1 VVLRVKEVDGSDCR
15 LYSLYKILNYYN
27 TKIDEKVVSLRF
39 KNLNIKLTIMKQ
51 LFLAITILVST
62 FASAQTTSGSKASKA
77 PMQLTTFDTIKLQAP
92 DTLGGKPLMQA
103 IARRKSDREFETRNL
118 SLKHLSEVL
127 WVANGIN
134 RANGKRT
141 VPSSMGRYPLQTYAV
156 LANGIYFY
164 NPVKHQLEPLVKG
177 DFRSLAGKQTFVD
190 TAPLNLLFIAKGKT
204 AADNFIPAIEDSGYC
219 CQNVYL
225 YCASEGMKCVVRAG
239 AKEVE
244 LLKAM
249 NLGDN
254 FKFIMAQTVG
264 Y

>member
-1 VVLRVKEVDGSDCR
+1 M
-15 LYSLYKILNYYN
+15 
-27 TKIDEKVVSLRF
+27 
-39 KNLNIKLTIMKQ
+39 NLNIKHSIMKQ
-51 LFLAITILVST
+51 FFLAFAILVAT
-62 FASAQTTSGSKASKA
+62 FVTAQTKTGAEASKAS
-77 PMQLTTFDTIKLQAP
+77 MVITTFDTIKLLAP
-92 DTLGGKPLMQA
+92 DTLGGMPLMQA
-103 IARRKSDREFETRNL
+103 ISRRKTDRQFDLRNL
-118 SLKHLSEVL
+118 SLKHLSEIL

-134 RANGKRT
+134 RAKGKRT

-190 TAPLNLLFIAKGKT
+190 TAPLNLVFIAKGKT

-225 YCASEGMKCVVRAG
+225 YCASERLKCVVRAG

-254 FKFIMAQTVG
+254 YKFIIAQTVG

>member
-1 VVLRVKEVDGSDCR
+1 M
-15 LYSLYKILNYYN
+15 
-27 TKIDEKVVSLRF
+27 
-39 KNLNIKLTIMKQ
+39 NLNIKHSIMKQ
-51 LFLAITILVST
+51 FFLAFVILVAT
-62 FASAQTTSGSKASKA
+62 FVTAQTKTGAEASKAS
-77 PMQLTTFDTIKLQAP
+77 MVITTFDTIKLLAP
-92 DTLGGKPLMQA
+92 DTLGGMPLMKA
-103 IARRKSDREFETRNL
+103 ISRRKTDRQFDLRNL
-118 SLKHLSEVL
+118 SLKHLSEIL

-134 RANGKRT
+134 RAKGKRT

-190 TAPLNLLFIAKGKT
+190 TAPLNLVFIAKGKT

-254 FKFIMAQTVG
+254 YKFIIAQTVG

>member
-1 VVLRVKEVDGSDCR
+1 
-15 LYSLYKILNYYN
+15 
-27 TKIDEKVVSLRF
+27 
-39 KNLNIKLTIMKQ
+39 MKQ
-51 LFLAITILVST
+51 LFLTVAILACT
-62 FASAQTTSGSKASKA
+62 FLSAQTTKKVTPSNAS
-77 PMQLTTFDTIKLQAP
+77 MELTTFDTIRLLAP

-103 IARRKSDREFETRNL
+103 IARRKSDREFKSLNL

-141 VPSSMGRYPLQTYAV
+141 VPSSMARYPLQTYAV

-164 NPVKHQLEPLVKG
+164 NPAKHQLEPVVKG
-177 DFRSLAGKQTFVD
+177 DYRNLAGKQTYVD

-204 AADNFIPAIEDSGYC
+204 VGDNFIPAFEDSGYC
-219 CQNVYL
+219 GQNVYL
-225 YCASEGMKCVVRAG
+225 YCASEGLKCVVRAG
-239 AKEVE
+239 AKEAE
-244 LLKAM
+244 LLKTM

-254 FKFIMAQTVG
+254 YKFVIAQTVG

>member
-1 VVLRVKEVDGSDCR
+1 M
-15 LYSLYKILNYYN
+15 
-27 TKIDEKVVSLRF
+27 
-39 KNLNIKLTIMKQ
+39 NLNIKHSIMKQ
-51 LFLAITILVST
+51 FFLAFVILVAT
-62 FASAQTTSGSKASKA
+62 FVTAQTKTGAEASKAS
-77 PMQLTTFDTIKLQAP
+77 MVITTFDTIKLLAP
-92 DTLGGKPLMQA
+92 DTLGGMPLMQA
-103 IARRKSDREFETRNL
+103 ISRRKTDRQFDLRNL
-118 SLKHLSEVL
+118 SLKHLSEIL

-134 RANGKRT
+134 RAKGKRT

-164 NPVKHQLEPLVKG
+164 NPAKHQLEPLVKG

-190 TAPLNLLFIAKGKT
+190 TAPLNLVFIAKGKT

-254 FKFIMAQTVG
+254 YKFVIAQTVG

>member
-1 VVLRVKEVDGSDCR
+1 
-15 LYSLYKILNYYN
+15 
-27 TKIDEKVVSLRF
+27 
-39 KNLNIKLTIMKQ
+39 MKQ
-51 LFLAITILVST
+51 LFLILSIVT
-62 FASAQTTSGSKASKA
+62 FMFTSVQAKVNPSNE
-77 PMQLTTFDTIKLQAP
+77 PMVLTTFDTIKLLAP

-103 IARRKSDREFETRNL
+103 ISRRKSDRQFDTRNL
-118 SLKHLSEVL
+118 TLKHLSEIL

-156 LANGIYFY
+156 LSNGIYFY
-164 NPVKHQLEPLVKG
+164 NVIKHQLEPVVKG
-177 DFRSLAGKQTFVD
+177 DFRNLAGKQTFVD

-204 AADNFIPAIEDSGYC
+204 AADNFTASIEDSGYC
-219 CQNVYL
+219 AQNVYL
-225 YCASEGMKCVVRAG
+225 YCASEGLKTVVRAG

-254 FKFIMAQTVG
+254 YKFIVAQTVG

>member
-1 VVLRVKEVDGSDCR
+1 
-15 LYSLYKILNYYN
+15 
-27 TKIDEKVVSLRF
+27 
-39 KNLNIKLTIMKQ
+39 MKQ
-51 LFLAITILVST
+51 FFLAFAILVAT
-62 FASAQTTSGSKASKA
+62 FVAAQTKTGAEASKAS
-77 PMQLTTFDTIKLQAP
+77 MVITTFDTIKLLAP
-92 DTLGGKPLMQA
+92 DTLGGMPLMQA
-103 IARRKSDREFETRNL
+103 ISRRKTDRQFDMKNL
-118 SLKHLSEVL
+118 SLKHLSEIL

-134 RANGKRT
+134 RAKGKRT

-190 TAPLNLLFIAKGKT
+190 TAPLNLVFIAKGKT

-254 FKFIMAQTVG
+254 YKFIIAQTVG

>member
-1 VVLRVKEVDGSDCR
+1 
-15 LYSLYKILNYYN
+15 
-27 TKIDEKVVSLRF
+27 
-39 KNLNIKLTIMKQ
+39 MKQ
-51 LFLAITILVST
+51 FFLAFAILVTT
-62 FASAQTTSGSKASKA
+62 FVTAQTKTGAEASCA
-77 PMQLTTFDTIKLQAP
+77 PMVITTFDTIKLLAP
-92 DTLGGKPLMQA
+92 DTLGGMPLMQA
-103 IARRKSDREFETRNL
+103 ISRRKTDRQFDLRNL
-118 SLKHLSEVL
+118 SLKHLSEIL

-134 RANGKRT
+134 RAKGKRT

-164 NPVKHQLEPLVKG
+164 NPAKHQLEPLVKG

-190 TAPLNLLFIAKGKT
+190 TAPLNLVFIAKGKT

-254 FKFIMAQTVG
+254 YKFVIAQTVG

>member
-1 VVLRVKEVDGSDCR
+1 
-15 LYSLYKILNYYN
+15 
-27 TKIDEKVVSLRF
+27 
-39 KNLNIKLTIMKQ
+39 MKQ
-51 LFLAITILVST
+51 FFLALAILVAT
-62 FASAQTTSGSKASKA
+62 FVTAQTKTGAEASKAS
-77 PMQLTTFDTIKLQAP
+77 MVITTFDTIKLLAP
-92 DTLGGKPLMQA
+92 DTLGGMPLMQA
-103 IARRKSDREFETRNL
+103 ISRRKTDRQFDLRNL
-118 SLKHLSEVL
+118 SLKHLSEIL

-134 RANGKRT
+134 RAKGKRT

-164 NPVKHQLEPLVKG
+164 NPAKHQLEPLVKG

-190 TAPLNLLFIAKGKT
+190 TAPLNLVFIAKGKT

-254 FKFIMAQTVG
+254 YKFVIAQTVG